1 MQKKEILA
9 IIFLMLILVMELY
22 ENRLQLNQWSTIVI
36 LFIVMLIILNS
47 HPEIAELRF
56 GLGGISYILNKTEK
70 SLTTNER
77 EEVRAKSIV
86 DEVSSDEK
94 NKQII
99 FIKLWI
105 DIEEKIKTILSQKDL
120 NAEKQDF
127 SFSHLIWIL
136 RSKGGIKDES
146 LLHALSSLRSIKN
159 KVMHANNPDTD
170 LDLAI
175 KVEGIVLA
183 KLDEILATINK

>member
-9 IIFLMLILVMELY
+9 IIFLMLILVLELY
-22 ENRLQLNQWSTIVI
+22 ENSLQLNQWSTIVI
-36 LFIVMLIILNS
+36 LLIVVLIILNS

-70 SLTTNER
+70 SLTTNKR
-77 EEVRAKSIV
+77 EKVRAKNIV

-94 NKQII
+94 YKEIV

-105 DIEEKIKTILSQKDL
+105 NIEEKIKTILSQKDL
-120 NAEKQDF
+120 NAEKRGF
-127 SFSHLIWIL
+127 SYLIWIL
-136 RSKGGIKDES
+136 RSRGIIKDES
-146 LLHALSSLRSIKN
+146 LLNALHSLKIIRN
-159 KVMHANNPDTD
+159 KVIHTNNPDTN

-183 KLDEILATINK
+183 KLDEILAK

>member
-9 IIFLMLILVMELY
+9 IIFLMLVLVMELY
-22 ENRLQLNQWSTIVI
+22 ENNLQLNQWSTIVI
-36 LFIVMLIILNS
+36 LLIVVLIILNS

-56 GLGGISYILNKTEK
+56 GFGGISYILNKTEK
-70 SLTTNER
+70 SLDTNER

-86 DEVSSDEK
+86 DEVSFDEK
-94 NKQII
+94 NKRIV

-105 DIEEKIKTILSQKDL
+105 NIEEKIKTILSQKDL
-120 NAEKQDF
+120 NGEKRDF
-127 SFSHLIWIL
+127 SFLHSIWVL
-136 RSKGGIKDES
+136 RSKGIIKDES
-146 LLHALSSLRSIKN
+146 LLNALHSLRNIRN
-159 KVMHANNPDTD
+159 KVIHTNDPEAD

-183 KLDEILATINK
+183 KLDEILAK